1 MLKIVLAAVGVAS
14 AVHAVDITS
23 LTEAPFNWVFP
34 PGRGYASD
42 STSVYPCGGISPG
55 ESRTAYPVTGST
67 IAFNSTYPIVN
78 MDVLWVNQSDPELFH
93 DFSTYT
99 DSIIAMSVG
108 EYCFAGPDF
117 TSLGVETGENVTM
130 LVIYELAGNKSAE
143 YNYACAD
150 LTIVDENS
158 FTESSFTC
166 ANSSVIIDIA
176 PLNESMVLHGE
187 NFTGDQAR
195 EGNGETLS
203 LTELPTTSATTNVAV
218 FTEILG
224 VLSTTTYAH
233 GGAVGS
239 SAASSAASSATS
251 AASTSS
257 SSSSSSSSALRRFD
271 VVGVASMVAAV
282 GVSAAFTLF

>member
-1 MLKIVLAAVGVAS
+1 MLKIVLAAVGIAS
-14 AVHAVDITS
+14 AVHAVEITS

-55 ESRTAYPVTGST
+55 DSRTAYPVTGST

-99 DSIIAMSVG
+99 NSIIAMSVG

-130 LVIYELAGNKSAE
+130 LLAGNKSAE

-176 PLNESMVLHGE
+176 PLNESMVLNGE
-187 NFTGDQAR
+187 NFTDDQAR
-195 EGNGETLS
+195 EGDGETIS

-218 FTEILG
+218 STEILG
-224 VLSTTTYAH
+224 ALSTTTDAH
-233 GGAVGS
+233 GGAVE
-239 SAASSAASSATS
+239 SSAASSATS

-271 VVGVASMVAAV
+271 VVGVVSVVAAV
-282 GVSAAFTLF
+282 GVSAAFTLL

>member
-1 MLKIVLAAVGVAS
+1 MLALALAAAGLAT
-14 AVHAVDITS
+14 AVQAVEITS

-34 PGRGYASD
+34 PGRGYESS
-42 STSVYPCGGISPG
+42 STTVYPCGGISPG
-55 ESRTAYPVTGST
+55 DSRTSYPVSGST
-67 IAFNSTYPIVN
+67 IAFNATYPIVN

-117 TSLGVETGENVTM
+117 TALGVASGENVTM
-130 LVIYELAGNKSAE
+130 LVIYELAGNSSAD

-150 LTIVDENS
+150 LTIVDADAFS
-158 FTESSFTC
+158 ESSFTC

-195 EGNGETLS
+195 EGNGETIS
-203 LTELPTTSATTNVAV
+203 LTELPTTSATTNVPV
-218 FTEILG
+218 STEILG
-224 VLSTTTYAH
+224 VLSSSTYAH
-233 GGAVGS
+233 GGASTG
-239 SAASSAASSATS
+239 SSAASSATS
-251 AASTSS
+251 AASTA
-257 SSSSSSSSALRRFD
+257 SSSSSSASAAFRRSN
-271 VVGVASMVAAV
+271 VVGVVSVVAAV
-282 GVSAAFTLF
+282 GFSATFTLF